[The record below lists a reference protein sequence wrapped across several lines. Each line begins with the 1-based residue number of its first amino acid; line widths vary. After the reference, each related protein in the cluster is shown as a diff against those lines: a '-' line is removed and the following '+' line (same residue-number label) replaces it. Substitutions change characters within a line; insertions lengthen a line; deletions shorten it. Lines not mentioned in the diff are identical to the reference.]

1 MQKERYRELQAE
13 LLQIEE
19 EMAKARVKIY
29 EGENID
35 QKVSLKTL
43 TVADMKAGDSKYPV
57 ITKKQKYLDQDEKSS
72 AATQFQATPRV
83 NSFSTTNNQQRSYRI
98 SNIIC
103 KTNRVVLQQIKMKS
117 QTGSQNLVRIMR
129 LVPCCTNWSKSNQY
143 LV

>member
-98 SNIIC
+98 RNIIC

-117 QTGSQNLVRIMR
+117 QTGSQNLLRIMG
-129 LVPCCTNWSKSNQY
+129 LVPCCTN
-143 LV
+143 

>member
-129 LVPCCTNWSKSNQY
+129 LVPCCTSWSKSNQH

>member
-129 LVPCCTNWSKSNQY
+129 LVPFCI
-143 LV
+143 

>member
-129 LVPCCTNWSKSNQY
+129 LVPCCI
-143 LV
+143 